1 MKFKL
6 INENTRGLNARPSQ
20 DLVNEEYYYK
30 VTYTYQEQN
39 QQKRDYIYA
48 IGRKDAMDRDSKEL
62 LKINKSHEKQGKE
75 LPDDYTIVDVK
86 PVDKKDVIR
95 KDAHLFQLTD
105 SRLRSQTRT
114 TIKND
119 SSIKELNI
127 QNGFDSVINHH
138 PEGNELLTK
147 DKRFIDSVPYNKN
160 DKISKMIANT
170 IHQAFE
176 YKLLNRSGKS
186 SFKHPVYIYNPSTK
200 KYEQHNIT
208 VSFE

>member
-6 INENTRGLNARPSQ
+6 INENMRGLNARPSQ

-39 QQKRDYIYA
+39 QQKKDYIYA

-75 LPDDYTIVDVK
+75 LPDDYIIVDVK

-138 PEGNELLTK
+138 PEGSELLTK
-147 DKRFIDSVPYNKN
+147 DKRFIDSVPYNK
-160 DKISKMIANT
+160 K
-170 IHQAFE
+170 
-176 YKLLNRSGKS
+176 
-186 SFKHPVYIYNPSTK
+186 
-200 KYEQHNIT
+200 
-208 VSFE
+208 